1 MSEDPK
7 FGELKEVPMRDIWA
21 HEAHKFT
28 PWLERNI
35 GALGNALDLD
45 LCSTQVEAQVGD
57 FSLDLLAK
65 TGDGDIVAIEN
76 QFQWTDHSHLGQLL
90 TYAAG
95 CDAKILIWIVE
106 EARDEHRAAV
116 EWLNRKTGVD
126 THFYLVAVKIVQ
138 IDNSLPAYQF
148 IPVVAPNQ
156 WEKEQYRKA
165 AEITPE
171 ARKKCKQYFQLFTEE
186 LENRGFPFKLSR
198 KFRDATQYRFFDCI
212 VGSQWKYYHSFQD
225 EYAYVYI
232 YFKAKK
238 SIATE
243 HIKALAKRKIAIN
256 KKLRLEWDDD
266 WCYDSVGISRKGSFD
281 DSEATLAEIR
291 AWAVENIIKLSEAIP
306 PELLEEISAEVPEE

>member
-1 MSEDPK
+1 MSDDPK
-7 FGELKEVPMRDIWA
+7 FGELKEVPMRDIWT
-21 HEAHKFT
+21 HEAHQFT

-45 LCSTQVEAQVGD
+45 LCSRQAEAQVGD
-57 FSLDLLAK
+57 FSLDLLAE
-65 TGDGDIVAIEN
+65 TGDGDIVVIEN
-76 QFQWTDHSHLGQLL
+76 QFHWTDHSHLGQLL

-126 THFYLVAVKIVQ
+126 THFYLVAVKIVR

-148 IPVVAPNQ
+148 IPVAAPNQ

-171 ARKKCKQYFQLFTEE
+171 ARKCGQYFCAFTEE
-186 LENRGFPFKLSR
+186 LKKRGFPFEPSR
-198 KFRDATQYRFFDCI
+198 KFRDATQYRLFDCI
-212 VGSQWKYYHSFQD
+212 AGSQWRYCHQFQD
-225 EYAYVYI
+225 EYALVYI
-232 YFKAKK
+232 HFDAKK

-243 HIKALAKRKIAIN
+243 HIKALAKRKNTIN
-256 KKLRLEWDDD
+256 KKLQLEWDDD
-266 WCYDSVGISRKGSFD
+266 WWKYRNVGISREGSFD

-306 PELLEEISAEVPEE
+306 PEMLKEISAEVPEE

>member
-1 MSEDPK
+1 MSENPK

-21 HEAHKFT
+21 HEADNFT
-28 PWLERNI
+28 PWLKRNI

-45 LCSTQVEAQVGD
+45 LFAKKAEAQVGS
-57 FSLDLLAK
+57 FSLDLLAE

-76 QFQWTDHSHLGQLL
+76 QFKGTDHKHLGQLL

-126 THFYLVAVKIVQ
+126 THFYLVAVKIVR

-156 WEKEQYRKA
+156 SRK
-165 AEITPE
+165 
-171 ARKKCKQYFQLFTEE
+171 CGQYFCAFTEE
-186 LENRGFPFKLSR
+186 LEKRSFPFKLSR
-198 KFRDATQYRFFDCI
+198 RFRDATQRRFFNCI
-212 VGSQWKYYHSFQD
+212 DGSSQWWYRHEFED
-225 EYAYVYI
+225 GRAYVGI
-232 YFKAKK
+232 SSNAKES
-238 SIATE
+238 SIATK
-243 HIKALAKRKIAIN
+243 HIEALTKRKNTID
-256 KKLRLEWDDD
+256 KKLQLEWDGD
-266 WCYDSVGISRKGSFD
+266 WYNSVSISRKGSFG
-281 DSEATLAEIR
+281 DSEKTLAEIR

-306 PELLEEISAEVPEE
+306 PEMLKEISAEVPEE

>member
-7 FGELKEVPMRDIWA
+7 FGELKEVPMRDIWT
-21 HEAHKFT
+21 HEARKFT

-35 GALGNALDLD
+35 GALGKALDLD
-45 LCSTQVEAQVGD
+45 LSSKQAEAQVGG
-57 FSLDLLAK
+57 FSLDLLAT

-76 QFQWTDHSHLGQLL
+76 QFHRTDHLHLGQLL

-126 THFYLVAVKIVQ
+126 THFYLVAVKIVR
-138 IDNSLPAYQF
+138 IDDSLPAYQF

-156 WEKEQYRKA
+156 WGKEQYRKA

-171 ARKKCKQYFQLFTEE
+171 TRKRGQYFYLFTKE
-186 LENRGFPFKLSR
+186 LVNRGFPFNLSR
-198 KFRDATQYRFFDCI
+198 KFHAATPYRFFDCI
-212 VGSQWKYYHSFQD
+212 DGSSQWWYRHEF
-225 EYAYVYI
+225 ENGRAYVGI
-232 YFKAKK
+232 SSNAKKK
-238 SIATE
+238 SIATK
-243 HIKALAKRKIAIN
+243 HIEALDKRKSTID
-256 KKLRLEWDDD
+256 KKLQLKWDGD
-266 WCYDSVGISRKGSFD
+266 WYNSVSISRKGSFD
-281 DSEATLAEIR
+281 DSEETLAEIR

-306 PELLEEISAEVPEE
+306 PEMLEEISAEVPEE

>member
-7 FGELKEVPMRDIWA
+7 FGELKEVPMRDVWT
-21 HEAHKFT
+21 HEAREFT
-28 PWLERNI
+28 LWLERNI
-35 GALGNALDLD
+35 GALGNALGLD
-45 LCSTQVEAQVGD
+45 LRGKQAEKPVGN
-57 FSLDLLAK
+57 FSLDLLAE

-76 QFQWTDHSHLGQLL
+76 QFRSTDHSHLGQLL

-116 EWLNRKTGVD
+116 EWLNLKTGVD

-156 WEKEQYRKA
+156 WGKEQYRKT
-165 AEITPE
+165 AEITS
-171 ARKKCKQYFQLFTEE
+171 AAQKRGQYFSLFTEE
-186 LENRGFPFKLSR
+186 LEKRGFPFKLSW
-198 KFRDATQYRFFDCI
+198 KFRAATPHRFFSCI
-212 VGSQWKYYHSFQD
+212 VGSSQWWYRHEFED
-225 EYAYVYI
+225 GRAYVGI
-232 YFKAKK
+232 SSNAKES

-243 HIKALAKRKIAIN
+243 HMKALAKRKSTIN
-256 KKLRLEWDDD
+256 KKLPLEWDGD
-266 WCYDSVGISRKGSFD
+266 WYNSVSISRKGSFD

-291 AWAVENIIKLSEAIP
+291 AWAVENIIKLSKAIP
-306 PELLEEISAEVPEE
+306 PEMLEEIAAEVPEE

>member
-28 PWLERNI
+28 PWLKRNI
-35 GALGNALDLD
+35 GALGNALDLN
-45 LCSTQVEAQVGD
+45 LCAKQAETQVGD
-57 FSLDLLAK
+57 FSLDLLAE

-76 QFQWTDHSHLGQLL
+76 QFRWTDHSHLGQLL

-116 EWLNRKTGVD
+116 EWLNRKTGFD

-148 IPVVAPNQ
+148 IPVVASNK

-165 AEITPE
+165 AQITPE
-171 ARKKCKQYFQLFTEE
+171 ARKCGQYFYLFTEE
-186 LENRGFPFKLSR
+186 LKNRGFPFNLSR
-198 KFRDATQYRFFDCI
+198 KFRDATQHRFFDCI
-212 VGSQWKYYHSFQD
+212 VGSQWRYCHDFED
-225 EYAYVYI
+225 EYAFVYI
-232 YFKAKK
+232 SSNAKK

-243 HIKALAKRKIAIN
+243 HIKALAKRKSTID
-256 KKLRLEWDDD
+256 KKLRLEWDGD
-266 WCYDSVGISRKGSFD
+266 WYNSVGISRKGSFD

-306 PELLEEISAEVPEE
+306 PEMLEEISAEVPEE

>member
-45 LCSTQVEAQVGD
+45 LCSRQVEAQVGD
-57 FSLDLLAK
+57 FSLDLLAE
-65 TGDGDIVAIEN
+65 TRAGDIVAIEN
-76 QFQWTDHSHLGQLL
+76 QFRSTDHSHLGQLL

-126 THFYLVAVKIVQ
+126 THFCLVTVKIVK

-156 WEKEQYRKA
+156 WGKEQSRKA

-171 ARKKCKQYFQLFTEE
+171 ARKCGQYFYLFTEE
-186 LENRGFPFKLSR
+186 LKKRGFPFNLSR
-198 KFRDATQYRFFDCI
+198 KFHGATRHRSFDCI
-212 VGSQWKYYHSFQD
+212 DGSPWRYCHEFGD
-225 EYAYVYI
+225 GHAFVYI
-232 YFKAKK
+232 SSNAKK

-243 HIKALAKRKIAIN
+243 HIEALAKRKTTIN

-266 WCYDSVGISRKGSFD
+266 WYNIVGISRKGSFD

-306 PELLEEISAEVPEE
+306 PEMLEEISAEVLEE